1 MGHRARVRRD
11 APLQG
16 RVHDQSFPRR
26 SAGLPPELSDCALEL
41 RGWFP
46 DGVTEHLV
54 DRIWSAVAG
63 VPLPRPA
70 VVGWTR

>member
-1 MGHRARVRRD
+1 MWHRASTCVVPPEGRVRDR
-11 APLQG
+11 
-16 RVHDQSFPRR
+16 SFLRR
-26 SAGLPPELSDCALEL
+26 SAGLPHELSDCALEL

-46 DGVTEHLV
+46 DGVTEHLI
-54 DRIWSAVAG
+54 DRIWAAVNA